1 MVKGADEMMVW
12 GCDPGASGA
21 FSLFDAGNGVVE
33 VYDMPIVEVRGKR
46 VISPQLIRDILAQHD
61 APLWIEQ
68 VSARPGQ
75 GVTSMFNFGKAYGVV
90 LGVAAGLG
98 MPTNYVTPQQWQKSV
113 RCPAGKDGSRAR
125 AMELMP
131 AYSHFWARKK
141 DDGRADAALIAYY
154 GFTYARGVESAD

>member
-1 MVKGADEMMVW
+1 MVW

-113 RCPAGKDGSRAR
+113 R
-125 AMELMP
+125 
-131 AYSHFWARKK
+131 
-141 DDGRADAALIAYY
+141 
-154 GFTYARGVESAD
+154 